1 VTRASAVGAMAS
13 DVVLLLLIA
22 LTLPLVVVI
31 AGAPV
36 ALLAR
41 LVFEVVRRW

>member
-1 VTRASAVGAMAS
+1 MRASAPGAIAS
-13 DVVLLLLIA
+13 DVVLVLLIVLA
-22 LTLPLVVVI
+22 FRLAVLIV
-31 AGAPV
+31 GAPV